1 METLKLEL
9 KSEIKNGCAEYSD
22 IIAYYEQ
29 HIVAET
35 GQTDFLRVSFSRKRT
50 VNVLLDDGSET
61 EEHQEI
67 PLNAL
72 IEQGSD
78 AFRCQIPC
86 KENVP
91 QFWEMFWQIHNR
103 LIPQ

>member
-29 HIVAET
+29 HIVTET
-35 GQTDFLRVSFSRKRT
+35 GKTDFLRVSFSRKRT
-50 VNVLLDDGSET
+50 VHVLLNDGSET

-67 PLNAL
+67 PLNAM
-72 IEQGSD
+72 IEQNFD
-78 AFRCQIPC
+78 TFRCQIPC
-86 KENVP
+86 EENVP
-91 QFWEMFWQIHNR
+91 QFLEMFWQIHNR